1 MIMKNNDNKS
11 SIIKWLIFILIAVAV
26 FTAVVIVFAKIRDVK
41 ADIERSEETSKKVEA
56 KAESKPEVGVKLTP
70 APSKADEEAQNSDVK
85 TEESEPEIVV
95 LESLEGVSAGT
106 VLNEDELD
114 LTSLDKYFVS
124 YEISDEIFE
133 RIYGDDRSYKTYCN
147 VPREDLCYIK
157 MLHRGFDEKIHVGE
171 MIVNKAIE
179 SDVIEIF
186 TELFRN
192 DYQIEKMLLIDEYG
206 ADDFISIDNNNT
218 SAFNYR
224 LITGGDTVSLHAW
237 GVAIDINPIQN
248 PYIWSDG
255 AGGWLWEDRDADLY
269 LDRDAADAKE
279 RHMINHDDL
288 CYQLFAAHGF
298 TWGGDWENPIDYQH
312 FEKQVVSY

>member
-1 MIMKNNDNKS
+1 MGNNIDKKNTG
-11 SIIKWLIFILIAVAV
+11 IKFLIFILIAVAV
-26 FTAVVIVFAKIRDVK
+26 FTAVVLIFAKIRDVR
-41 ADIERSEETSKKVEA
+41 ADVQISEKSSEKIEAGIKD
-56 KAESKPEVGVKLTP
+56 KPDEGVKLTL
-70 APSKADEEAQNSDVK
+70 APSKEKRKVRIQKIENKTKEAE
-85 TEESEPEIVV
+85 TVV
-95 LESLEGVSAGT
+95 LESIENIEAGT
-106 VLNEDELD
+106 VLKEEELD
-114 LTSLDKYFVS
+114 LTNLDKYFTVS
-124 YEISDEIFE
+124 EISDELFE
-133 RIYGDDRSYKTYCN
+133 RIYGDDKSYKTYCN

-157 MLHRGFDEKIHVGE
+157 MLHRGFDTEIHVGE

-186 TELFRN
+186 TELFKN
-192 DYQIEKMLLIDEYG
+192 DYQIEKMVLIDEYG
-206 ADDFISIDNNNT
+206 ADDNLSIDANNT

-224 LITGGDTVSLHAW
+224 LVTGGSSVSLHAW

-269 LDRDAADAKE
+269 LDRDAIDAKE

-288 CYQLFAAHGF
+288 CYQLFTEHGF
-298 TWGGDWENPIDYQH
+298 TWGGDWQNPIDYQH